1 MQYTLHQIIEKCF
14 TVLQKQTS
22 INYLERPLGD
32 QEETF
37 GDNSKAKKILNFNPK
52 VSLEAG
58 LVNQS
63 KFLGYFDL

>member
-1 MQYTLHQIIEKCF
+1 
-14 TVLQKQTS
+14 
-22 INYLERPLGD
+22 
-32 QEETF
+32 
-37 GDNSKAKKILNFNPK
+37 LNFNPK